1 MPETPK
7 GNDPA
12 NPLVVEGSEFW
23 HEAPSPIDPIK
34 LGIPVLSPSY
44 RPPPGTIKE
53 PDWLY
58 EEGYLRK
65 PKSWKPKD
73 ANAAAPSCPPPAAA
87 ARTPTPAPTSFSP
100 SSPTVVVEIRATAT
114 KRRLEDEEVEPESN
128 HPSADEET
136 MKWTPLPPPGMTL
149 IKAYRSRVPKKIK
162 LQPKK
167 PKPKGKG
174 RGKNKGKGKAKE
186 EDVYQVDWIG
196 ALGKRGKGEYVV
208 NIKWEGYGYE
218 EMTWEPLE
226 NVAPELLDE
235 YWDEHGSP
243 AEQEAEMLPRPPKK
257 TRKTYAGR
265 RSVRK

>member
-7 GNDPA
+7 RNDPA
-12 NPLVVEGSEFW
+12 KRLVVEGSEFW

-34 LGIPVLSPSY
+34 LGIPLLSPSY

-87 ARTPTPAPTSFSP
+87 VRTPPPARRPSP
-100 SSPTVVVEIRATAT
+100 KVVVEIRATAT

-128 HPSADEET
+128 HSSADEDEEDEET
-136 MKWTPLPPPGMTL
+136 MKWVPLPPPGVTL
-149 IKAYRSRVPKKIK
+149 IKAYRSRVPKIIQ

-174 RGKNKGKGKAKE
+174 KGKAKE
-186 EDVYQVDWIG
+186 DDVYQVDWIG

-208 NIKWEGYGYE
+208 NIKWEGYGYD

-226 NVAPELLDE
+226 NVTRELLDD
-235 YWDEHGSP
+235 YWNEHGSP

-257 TRKTYAGR
+257 TKKTYAGR

>member
-7 GNDPA
+7 RDDPA
-12 NPLVVEGSEFW
+12 RRLVVDGSEFW
-23 HEAPSPIDPIK
+23 HEATSPFGPIK
-34 LGIPVLSPSY
+34 LGIPLLSPSY

-65 PKSWKPKD
+65 PKNWKPKD
-73 ANAAAPSCPPPAAA
+73 ANAAAPSCPPPVA
-87 ARTPTPAPTSFSP
+87 ARTTPPARS
-100 SSPTVVVEIRATAT
+100 SSPAVVVEIRATAT

-128 HPSADEET
+128 HSSADEDEEDEET
-136 MKWTPLPPPGMTL
+136 MKWVPLPPPGVTL
-149 IKAYRSRVPKKIK
+149 IKAYRSRVPKNIK

-167 PKPKGKG
+167 PKPRGKG
-174 RGKNKGKGKAKE
+174 KGKGKAKE
-186 EDVYQVDWIG
+186 EDIHQVTWIG
-196 ALGKRGKGEYVV
+196 ALGKRGKGQYVV
-208 NIKWEGYGYE
+208 NIKWEGYGYD

-235 YWDEHGSP
+235 YWNEHGSP

-257 TRKTYAGR
+257 TKKTYAGR